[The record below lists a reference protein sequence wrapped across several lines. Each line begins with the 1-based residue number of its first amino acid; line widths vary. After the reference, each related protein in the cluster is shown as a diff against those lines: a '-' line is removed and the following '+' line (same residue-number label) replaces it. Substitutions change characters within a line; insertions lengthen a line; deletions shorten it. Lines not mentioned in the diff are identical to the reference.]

1 MDLKDLNK
9 EKDQAYQTRGRVE
22 LEGPSENL
30 IEGATQL
37 EERWEATQSGLPKL
51 MVISVIGGLVGVVL
65 AMVIFYRMSVNP
77 AEENPRS
84 GPELVVVEEFNF
96 IERST
101 TSEVHQAVEKT
112 VRGFMEAKSNMERCL
127 YVLGGDRLKETMDEF
142 YSRYGSASQPQG
154 FGEMRKPEPGAF
166 EGETIMFALAVD
178 RSGKKAWMYSLF
190 PRGDGMKI
198 DWEASVSYGEYSWPR
213 FLREKRKEKTQMRVY
228 LQRLPSFKAT
238 RKLPNEADAYEV
250 TAFGETQIEVL
261 YVAKESEVN
270 EALQAVVPEKLK
282 HPVNLFLS
290 WNEKGELQADEFIH
304 NLWATPERKKNE

>member
-1 MDLKDLNK
+1 MDLKDLDK
-9 EKDQAYQTRGRVE
+9 EKYQAYQTRGRVE

-30 IEGATQL
+30 IEGAAQL
-37 EERWEATQSGLPKL
+37 EEGWAAAESGLPKL
-51 MVISVIGGLVGVVL
+51 MVILVIGGLVGVVV
-65 AMVIFYRMSVNP
+65 AMVIFYRMAVNP
-77 AEENPRS
+77 VGENPKS
-84 GPELVVVEEFNF
+84 EPEPVVVVELNF

-101 TSEVHQAVEKT
+101 TGEVHQAVEET
-112 VRGFMEAKSNMERCL
+112 VRGFMEAKSNVERCR

-142 YSRYGSASQPQG
+142 YSRHGSASQPQG

-166 EGETIMFALAVD
+166 EGEAIMLALAVD

-198 DWEASVSYGEYSWPR
+198 DWETSVSYGEYSWPR

-238 RKLPNEADAYEV
+238 RKLPTEADAYEV

-304 NLWATPERKKNE
+304 NLWAAPQRKKNE

>member
-127 YVLGGDRLKETMDEF
+127 YVLGGDRLRETMDEF

-154 FGEMRKPEPGAF
+154 FGEMRKPEPVAF
-166 EGETIMFALAVD
+166 EGETIMFA
-178 RSGKKAWMYSLF
+178 RNKA
-190 PRGDGMKI
+190 
-198 DWEASVSYGEYSWPR
+198 
-213 FLREKRKEKTQMRVY
+213 
-228 LQRLPSFKAT
+228 
-238 RKLPNEADAYEV
+238 
-250 TAFGETQIEVL
+250 
-261 YVAKESEVN
+261 
-270 EALQAVVPEKLK
+270 
-282 HPVNLFLS
+282 
-290 WNEKGELQADEFIH
+290 
-304 NLWATPERKKNE
+304 

>member
-1 MDLKDLNK
+1 MDLKDPDN
-9 EKDQAYQTRGRVE
+9 EKYQAYQTRGRVE

-30 IEGATQL
+30 IEGAAQL
-37 EERWEATQSGLPKL
+37 EEGWAAAESGLPKL
-51 MVISVIGGLVGVVL
+51 MVILVIGGLVGVVV
-65 AMVIFYRMSVNP
+65 AMVIFYRMAVNP
-77 AEENPRS
+77 VGENPKS
-84 GPELVVVEEFNF
+84 EPEPVVVVELNF

-101 TSEVHQAVEKT
+101 TGEVHQAVQET
-112 VRGFMEAKSNMERCL
+112 VRGFMEAKSNVERCR
-127 YVLGGDRLKETMDEF
+127 YVLDGDRLKETMDEF
-142 YSRYGSASQPQG
+142 YSRHGSASQPQG

-166 EGETIMFALAVD
+166 EGEAIMLALAVD

-198 DWEASVSYGEYSWPR
+198 DWETSVSYGEYSWPQ

-238 RKLPNEADAYEV
+238 RKLPTEADAYEV

-304 NLWATPERKKNE
+304 NLWAAPGRKKNE